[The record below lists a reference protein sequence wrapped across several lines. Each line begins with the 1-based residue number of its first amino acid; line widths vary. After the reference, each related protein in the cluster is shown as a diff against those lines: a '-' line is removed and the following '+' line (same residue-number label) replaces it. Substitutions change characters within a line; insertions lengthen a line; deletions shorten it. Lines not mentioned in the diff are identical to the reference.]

1 MGIVVGIIIF
11 LVVLGAAASL
21 IERGAASRLL
31 RPYIGLLLIAAL
43 IAGLGVIV
51 GFLFSGLQGFFLI
64 TAKVIA
70 VLACAG
76 LCLHLVV
83 MVARRWL

>member
-1 MGIVVGIIIF
+1 MGIVVGIVIF

-43 IAGLGVIV
+43 IAGLGVSV
-51 GFLFSGLQGFFLI
+51 GFLFSGLQDFFLI
-64 TAKVIA
+64 TAKIIA
-70 VLACAG
+70 VFACAG
-76 LCLHLVV
+76 LCLHLIVI
-83 MVARRWL
+83 VAKRWL

>member
-1 MGIVVGIIIF
+1 MGIVVGIVVF
-11 LVVLGAAASL
+11 LIVLGAAASL

-43 IAGLGVIV
+43 VAGLGLIV
-51 GFLFSGLQGFFLI
+51 GFLFSGLQDFFLV
-64 TAKVIA
+64 TAKIIA
-70 VLACAG
+70 VLACSG
-76 LCLHLVV
+76 LCLHLIV

>member
-1 MGIVVGIIIF
+1 MGIVVGIIVF
-11 LVVLGAAASL
+11 LIVLGAAASL

-43 IAGLGVIV
+43 VAGLGLIV
-51 GFLFSGLQGFFLI
+51 GFLFSGLQDFFLV
-64 TAKVIA
+64 TAKIIS
-70 VLACAG
+70 VLACSG
-76 LCLHLVV
+76 LCLHLIV

>member
-1 MGIVVGIIIF
+1 MGIVVGIIVF
-11 LVVLGAAASL
+11 LIVLGAAASL

-43 IAGLGVIV
+43 VTGLGLIV
-51 GFLFSGLQGFFLI
+51 GFLFSGLQDFFLV
-64 TAKVIA
+64 TAKIIA
-70 VLACAG
+70 VLACSG
-76 LCLHLVV
+76 LCLHLIV